1 MNALKTLKIGFSII
15 TLLFFC
21 VALSCDND
29 QSDADKQGNP
39 GIEVPDGEFWA
50 IDFEFDNSELVVLY
64 SDYSLGFDSGI
75 GRFKKMG
82 GNWELIHW
90 ISADSIEGGLSF
102 AHTMSLTQN
111 GYLISDSMADRS
123 IEIDDKGQILQEY
136 FGIYI
141 NEAMPTSDGVIVTSS
156 NLATT
161 EGCNL
166 RIFDNVGEI
175 LWDYYPILDYPN
187 AVTSQLH
194 NGSMLPDGNVLMAI
208 SPPSDSGII
217 LEVNQQKDI
226 IWEFIHEDLFWP
238 RNAVRLENGNT
249 LIAYYDGLWEVD
261 INGQIVWEFVQPE
274 GIEDG
279 PEGGAMFNVTR
290 LDDGITVAVL
300 DGDIAWIDSE
310 GTIIDRFSFGDKKTS
325 LNSEMRKTFG
335 SMPYL

>member
-1 MNALKTLKIGFSII
+1 
-15 TLLFFC
+15 
-21 VALSCDND
+21 
-29 QSDADKQGNP
+29 
-39 GIEVPDGEFWA
+39 
-50 IDFEFDNSELVVLY
+50 
-64 SDYSLGFDSGI
+64 
-75 GRFKKMG
+75 
-82 GNWELIHW
+82 
-90 ISADSIEGGLSF
+90 
-102 AHTMSLTQN
+102 MSLTQN

-141 NEAMPTSDGVIVTSS
+141 NEAMSTSDGVIVTSS

-166 RIFDNVGEI
+166 RIFDNEGEI

-279 PEGGAMFNVTR
+279 PEGGAMFNVAR